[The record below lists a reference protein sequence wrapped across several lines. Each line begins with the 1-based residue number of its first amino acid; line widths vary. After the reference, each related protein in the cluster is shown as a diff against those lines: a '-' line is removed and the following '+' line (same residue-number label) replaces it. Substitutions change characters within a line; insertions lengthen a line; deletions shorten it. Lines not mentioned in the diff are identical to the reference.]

1 MNGYLT
7 AKEAAEKWDVSER
20 QVQVWCKA
28 DMIDGVT
35 LFGKSWAVPEA
46 AKKPTRTRNYKPGR
60 KPRKKTTGSAETL

>member
-7 AKEAAEKWDVSER
+7 AKEAAEMWNVSER

-28 DMIDGVT
+28 GMIDGVT
-35 LFGKSWAVPEA
+35 QFGKSWAVPEA

-60 KPRKKTTGSAETL
+60 KPRKNNKASEEL